1 MKVFAAGFVAE
12 IFLSIALSCGQA
24 FCADPF
30 EVADVYVSCAC
41 QDTVGANLC
50 LALKE
55 KIKRSSRLRLVSEE
69 RQTGGLAIHLV
80 CTGGE
85 GSLRTTGVHTVAAVV
100 LTMFAGD
107 QEYNESLEIIKVG
120 PGQSDTLATSILS
133 EVEEMAT
140 KNSLYAPVPR
150 EGQ

>member
-1 MKVFAAGFVAE
+1 MKVLAVSFVAE

-41 QDTVGANLC
+41 QDAVDANLC

-55 KIKRSSRLRLVSEE
+55 KIKRSSRLRLVAEQ
-69 RQTGGLAIHLV
+69 RQTGGVAIHLV
-80 CTGGE
+80 CTE
-85 GSLRTTGVHTVAAVV
+85 GDGSGLRTTDAHAVAAVV

-107 QEYNESLEIIKVG
+107 QEYYESLEIIKVR
-120 PGQSDTLATSILS
+120 PRQNDTLASKGLS
-133 EVEEMAT
+133 EEVT
-140 KNSLYAPVPR
+140 R
-150 EGQ
+150 F